1 LKPGFSEELLL
12 PDGSILSDAFIRE
25 LINVGQVDI
34 LVAVPTY
41 NHGQT
46 VGPVVQAVRA
56 GLLQCFP
63 RARTVIINADGGSND
78 GTQDLVRAA
87 SISDANVSP
96 DVRALRTLHS
106 ISTHY
111 EGGPASGTALHTI
124 LAAADLLQARACA
137 VVSPEST
144 TLEPQ
149 WIERLLRP
157 LLSDGRDLVLPVYR
171 RHKFDGL
178 LIQNL
183 AYPMTRAVYRCPV
196 REPYPSDFGFSGAL
210 GSHFLSQDIWE
221 QEQGRKGT
229 ELWLTLLALAGRFKV
244 TQSFLGTKARLE
256 NPRAEIVSAMRQTA
270 GTLFSSMD
278 TFASAW
284 TSGREPLEAPCQG
297 CEPAGNLE
305 PLHLNRKRLY
315 DAFRLGASELEPV
328 FLSILSPETHG
339 GIRQLAG
346 APEDTFVYSAEL
358 WTRTV
363 YEFAAAYHHTVMDR
377 DHIVQA
383 LVPLFRGRAFTFLTE
398 NLEASPEE
406 LESNIEALCQTFE
419 SEKPY
424 LLRLWDGGK

>member
-1 LKPGFSEELLL
+1 
-12 PDGSILSDAFIRE
+12 
-25 LINVGQVDI
+25 VDI

-56 GLLQCFP
+56 GLLQYFP
-63 RARTVIINADGGSND
+63 RARAAIINADGGSTD

-87 SISDANVSP
+87 SINDANVSS

-106 ISTHY
+106 ISTQY
-111 EGGPASGTALHTI
+111 EGGPANGIALHAI
-124 LAAADLLQARACA
+124 LAAAA
-137 VVSPEST
+137 
-144 TLEPQ
+144 
-149 WIERLLRP
+149 LLRP
-157 LLSDGRDLVLPVYR
+157 LLSDGKDMVLPVYR

-183 AYPMTRAVYRCPV
+183 AYPMTRTVYRCPA
-196 REPYPSDFGFSGAL
+196 REPYPADFGFSGAL
-210 GSHFLSQDIWE
+210 GSHFLAQDIW
-221 QEQGRKGT
+221 QHAQGRKGT
-229 ELWLTLLALAGRFKV
+229 ELWLTLLALVERFKV
-244 TQSFLGTKARLE
+244 VQSFVGTKARLE
-256 NPRAEIVSAMRQTA
+256 NPRLDLVSAMRDTA

-284 TSGREPLEAPCQG
+284 ISGREPLEAPCPG
-297 CEPAGNLE
+297 CEPGGDLE
-305 PLHLNRKRLY
+305 PLRLNRKRLY
-315 DAFRLGASELEPV
+315 EAFRLGASELEPV

-339 GIRQLAG
+339 GIRQLASTT
-346 APEDTFVYSAEL
+346 EDNFVYSGEL

-363 YEFAAAYHHTVMDR
+363 YEFAAAYHKAVIDR

-398 NLEASPEE
+398 NQDASTEE
-406 LESNIEALCQTFE
+406 FESNIEALCQTFE

-424 LLRLWDGGK
+424 LLKLWDGGK

>member
-1 LKPGFSEELLL
+1 M
-12 PDGSILSDAFIRE
+12 
-25 LINVGQVDI
+25 DI

-56 GLLQCFP
+56 GLLQYFP
-63 RARTVIINADGGSND
+63 RARAAIINADGGSTD

-87 SISDANVSP
+87 SINDASVSSN
-96 DVRALRTLHS
+96 VRALRTLHS
-106 ISTHY
+106 ISTQY
-111 EGGPASGTALHTI
+111 EGGPANGTALHAI

-157 LLSDGRDLVLPVYR
+157 VLSDGKDMVLPVYR

-183 AYPMTRAVYRCPV
+183 AYPMTRTVYRCPA
-196 REPYPSDFGFSGAL
+196 REPYPADFGFSGAL
-210 GSHFLSQDIWE
+210 GSHFLAQDIW
-221 QEQGRKGT
+221 QHAQGRKGT
-229 ELWLTLLALAGRFKV
+229 ELWLTLLALVERFKV
-244 TQSFLGTKARLE
+244 VQSFVGTKARLE
-256 NPRAEIVSAMRQTA
+256 NPRLDLVSAMRDTA

-284 TSGREPLEAPCQG
+284 ISGREPLEAPCQG
-297 CEPAGNLE
+297 CEPGGDLE
-305 PLHLNRKRLY
+305 PLRLNRKRLY
-315 DAFRLGASELEPV
+315 EAFRLGASELEPV

-339 GIRQLAG
+339 GIRQLASTT
-346 APEDTFVYSAEL
+346 EDNFVYSGEL

-363 YEFAAAYHHTVMDR
+363 YEFAAAYHKVVIDR

-398 NLEASPEE
+398 NQNASTEE
-406 LESNIEALCQTFE
+406 FESNIEALCQTFE
-419 SEKPY
+419 NEKPY
-424 LLRLWDGGK
+424 LLKLWDGGK